1 MINLEFIGYKEN
13 LYKLAILLYVYVSI
27 YTYLVITNVSY
38 VCIHI
43 YVHGYV
49 CIHIYSGL

>member
-27 YTYLVITNVSY
+27 YTYLVITNVSGICMYTY
-38 VCIHI
+38 VCTWLCMYTYIQ
-43 YVHGYV
+43 
-49 CIHIYSGL
+49 